1 MQIRTGIH
9 ADTDSGIRADTSKK
23 DTNSICPDTDKN
35 TYQSTYMNIYSVS
48 EYVLMYINTYVSE
61 YVRIFA
67 YLRICTQKYVH
78 KYVRIPPVRIR
89 LYLFQIRTEY
99 VHVKRQMVL
108 CILAEQDF

>member
-1 MQIRTGIH
+1 
-9 ADTDSGIRADTSKK
+9 
-23 DTNSICPDTDKN
+23 
-35 TYQSTYMNIYSVS
+35 MNIYSVS

-78 KYVRIPPVRIR
+78 KYVRIPPVLIR

-108 CILAEQDF
+108 CILAEQDFNSAE